1 MTLQIHDIS
10 LGVSFHGLIVHM
22 IANYITAKYMYVGQ
36 RAERALRRGRGLI
49 NSSRAIHLFITA
61 QGPVPRP

>member
-1 MTLQIHDIS
+1 MQNSKRRAQFTTTAS
-10 LGVSFHGLIVHM
+10 
-22 IANYITAKYMYVGQ
+22 ITAKYMYVGQ